1 MSARHYFSN
10 NLSNYFIIFFAC
22 LFILTLSVNVYA
34 QIPSHDRSTPTP
46 FDKGNYHL
54 ANKQFQQALSVFKD
68 IAEEDPANNYAFR
81 GMVRSWDGLNQFKEG
96 EAYLNK
102 YLLANP
108 NSDSAFYALGYLF
121 YLIKNLDKSE
131 PYLNKAIELNQKNSL
146 ALNNL
151 GAVYAEQNKI
161 SEAEEI
167 IKKAI
172 SLKPTEMIF
181 FTNLFKVYSDNGF
194 PEKLE
199 ADYKKSIIKNS
210 HAVTY
215 GYGMTLAR
223 HKRQEGF
230 KQYSKGNL
238 NDTINSFLELLT
250 IYTEIKRI
258 SGVVATQFSLGI
270 LYEEQG
276 ETVKAKESFLN
287 VLEINPDHL
296 QARERI
302 KALKTK

>member
-1 MSARHYFSN
+1 MSFRHFAANSTSKYFVLFLACILAHS
-10 NLSNYFIIFFAC
+10 LSA
-22 LFILTLSVNVYA
+22 NVYA
-34 QIPSHDRSTPTP
+34 QIPNHGRLTPTL

-54 ANKQFQQALSVFKD
+54 ANKQFQQALSVFIKITD
-68 IAEEDPANNYAFR
+68 EEPANNYAFR
-81 GMVRSWDGLNQFKEG
+81 GMVRSWEGLNQLKEG
-96 EAYLNK
+96 VAYLNK

-108 NSDSAFYALGYLF
+108 NSDPAFYALGYLF
-121 YLIKNLDKSE
+121 YFKKHLDKSE
-131 PYLNKAIELNQKNSL
+131 QYLNKAIELNPQNTL

-161 SEAEEI
+161 SEAEKI

-194 PEKLE
+194 PEKLKT
-199 ADYKKSIIKNS
+199 DYKESIKNKS
-210 HAVTY
+210 HAVSY

-230 KQYSKGNL
+230 KLYSKGKL
-238 NDTINSFLELLT
+238 NDSIDSFLELLT
-250 IYTEIKRI
+250 IYTEIKRV

-276 ETVKAKESFLN
+276 DMVKAKESFLN